1 VGLDVVGLVVVR
13 LAVLGL
19 GVGFAVVALAVMG
32 LDLGFAVVGLS
43 VVGLADLELTVGLA
57 VVVVGLVQSVIFIP
71 CLFVFLHFVPDP
83 FRVCQSFE
91 YFWGKLGKFCSI
103 RYHI

>member
-57 VVVVGLVQSVIFIP
+57 VVVVGLVQSVIFTP
-71 CLFVFLHFVPDP
+71 CLFVFLHLFVPDP
-83 FRVCQSFE
+83 FRVC
-91 YFWGKLGKFCSI
+91 
-103 RYHI
+103 